1 MADYARIRDR
11 HRRELEKRRTQA
23 YARIPALQKLEEQTP
38 ALAVDQLRRRL
49 RSSAGSSGSGSGAGS
64 IPVAPADRKDQKTSF
79 RETAAQIT
87 ARRIRLLT
95 ENGFPA
101 DYLEMKWD
109 CPDCRD
115 TGYIGREKCHCLKQR
130 EISVLYNQSRLET
143 LAAGA
148 DFSLLSEKYYTGEDL
163 DRFRNALRVC
173 RIFVEQFD
181 TVHRNLY
188 LYGTVGT
195 GKTMLSVCTAKA
207 LIEKGRSVL
216 YFSAASLFDR
226 LADCTFSS
234 GSRDGLR
241 GFLDDLYTCDLL
253 IIDDLNRIHQCFRR
267 LSALTC
273 ISERRAQQA
282 FHDHIHKPFS
292 GTQAHIR
299 TVSFRG
305 SRAPMRS
312 TRSPERISGSAAETQ
327 PIQLRFIHTCL
338 RAPAHG

>member
-64 IPVAPADRKDQKTSF
+64 IPGAPADRKDQKTSF

-163 DRFRNALRVC
+163 DRFRNALR
-173 RIFVEQFD
+173 
-181 TVHRNLY
+181 
-188 LYGTVGT
+188 GTVGT

-253 IIDDLNRIHQCFRR
+253 IIDDLGTEFTNAFVASQLF
-267 LSALTC
+267 TC
-273 ISERRAQQA
+273 ISERELNRHSTIISTNLSLRELQA
-282 FHDHIHKPFS
+282 RYSDRVFS
-292 GTQAHIR
+292 RITSTYEICKITGKDIR
-299 TVSFRG
+299 LQRRRRG
-305 SRAPMRS
+305 RY
-312 TRSPERISGSAAETQ
+312 G
-327 PIQLRFIHTCL
+327 
-338 RAPAHG
+338 